1 MKRALFPIIVVVIL
15 SVFIYSCSS
24 DDDDSAPPSVIQTP
38 TGESEPDAKQYTL
51 TVSAGEGGSVSSEGG
66 TYDEGTQLTI
76 KANPNDGVGFAGWTN
91 FESNSST
98 INITLNSN
106 TSLSASFITL
116 PSLSMVSSST
126 SIFTKSKKDTLT
138 FEANVPGGF
147 DKLEINSD
155 NGDVEIVSQPEIGAT
170 SGEIK
175 LTYNPQ
181 AIVNV
186 DYTIT
191 IAGYDDLSISVFDS
205 YENNSIDDVRV
216 KTQPEP
222 LLNKNYVKSHLDLKF
237 SRIKVDP
244 RLIRFLNQRDN
255 FSLGCYVDNNF
266 GDTSNYNQNGNSYD
280 ELRDIAYV
288 DLNLDGYDDIVLHPI
303 FSNNNNSNFA
313 SVKFPIEVYMY
324 INGEYIYREVLNQN
338 GSGDSKVSL
347 ADSVFNQEFNQD
359 LVHQLVNTYIHNSHQ
374 GTKGQKNR
382 SAVRGG
388 GRKPWKQKGTGRA
401 RAGTIR
407 SPIWRGGGM
416 TFAHTYSDTKP
427 KKINKKMYRAAMRSI
442 WSKLAEENKLIAVS
456 DLQIDEPVKSSQVKT
471 ILSDLGLNT
480 ALIVLSSR
488 NDNLNKASKN
498 LTQCKVQTISS
509 IDPSALIQAEKVIV
523 TSATLEK
530 LTEVLS

>member
-1 MKRALFPIIVVVIL
+1 M
-15 SVFIYSCSS
+15 
-24 DDDDSAPPSVIQTP
+24 
-38 TGESEPDAKQYTL
+38 
-51 TVSAGEGGSVSSEGG
+51 
-66 TYDEGTQLTI
+66 
-76 KANPNDGVGFAGWTN
+76 
-91 FESNSST
+91 
-98 INITLNSN
+98 
-106 TSLSASFITL
+106 
-116 PSLSMVSSST
+116 
-126 SIFTKSKKDTLT
+126 
-138 FEANVPGGF
+138 
-147 DKLEINSD
+147 
-155 NGDVEIVSQPEIGAT
+155 
-170 SGEIK
+170 
-175 LTYNPQ
+175 
-181 AIVNV
+181 
-186 DYTIT
+186 
-191 IAGYDDLSISVFDS
+191 
-205 YENNSIDDVRV
+205 
-216 KTQPEP
+216 
-222 LLNKNYVKSHLDLKF
+222 
-237 SRIKVDP
+237 
-244 RLIRFLNQRDN
+244 
-255 FSLGCYVDNNF
+255 
-266 GDTSNYNQNGNSYD
+266 
-280 ELRDIAYV
+280 EL
-288 DLNLDGYDDIVLHPI
+288 
-303 FSNNNNSNFA
+303 
-313 SVKFPIEVYMY
+313 
-324 INGEYIYREVLNQN
+324 EVLNQN

-498 LTQCKVQTISS
+498 LTECKVQTISS
-509 IDPSALIQAEKVIV
+509 IDPSALLQAEKVIV

-530 LTEVLS
+530 LTEALS

>member
-1 MKRALFPIIVVVIL
+1 M
-15 SVFIYSCSS
+15 
-24 DDDDSAPPSVIQTP
+24 
-38 TGESEPDAKQYTL
+38 
-51 TVSAGEGGSVSSEGG
+51 
-66 TYDEGTQLTI
+66 
-76 KANPNDGVGFAGWTN
+76 
-91 FESNSST
+91 
-98 INITLNSN
+98 
-106 TSLSASFITL
+106 
-116 PSLSMVSSST
+116 
-126 SIFTKSKKDTLT
+126 
-138 FEANVPGGF
+138 
-147 DKLEINSD
+147 
-155 NGDVEIVSQPEIGAT
+155 
-170 SGEIK
+170 
-175 LTYNPQ
+175 
-181 AIVNV
+181 
-186 DYTIT
+186 
-191 IAGYDDLSISVFDS
+191 
-205 YENNSIDDVRV
+205 
-216 KTQPEP
+216 
-222 LLNKNYVKSHLDLKF
+222 
-237 SRIKVDP
+237 
-244 RLIRFLNQRDN
+244 
-255 FSLGCYVDNNF
+255 
-266 GDTSNYNQNGNSYD
+266 
-280 ELRDIAYV
+280 
-288 DLNLDGYDDIVLHPI
+288 
-303 FSNNNNSNFA
+303 
-313 SVKFPIEVYMY
+313 
-324 INGEYIYREVLNQN
+324 
-338 GSGDSKVSL
+338 SL

-498 LTQCKVQTISS
+498 LTECKVQTISS